1 MLLWPA
7 AALALWLL
15 LLPRRRLA
23 AHLRRRRLW
32 GADTNA
38 AALWAYRLERRL
50 LPWGGR
56 ASPQVEELAKK
67 ARFSQHT
74 LTEEERRR
82 AVEAVE
88 AEARR
93 VEAALPLWRRLLF
106 RWGSALR

>member
-1 MLLWPA
+1 M
-7 AALALWLL
+7 
-15 LLPRRRLA
+15 
-23 AHLRRRRLW
+23 
-32 GADTNA
+32 
-38 AALWAYRLERRL
+38 
-50 LPWGGR
+50 
-56 ASPQVEELAKK
+56 EELAKK

-88 AEARR
+88 TEARR